1 MNRYAREAA
10 IRWACQS
17 GNEDCISD
25 TYDLV
30 LVTTVSTVPTV
41 PTVPKGLQELI
52 YCNGLRGNE
61 HQSVWVAMWQKM
73 QASSDEQ
80 ERSLIIRSLGCSDDF
95 ESLRSFLASSIAS
108 NSDVVYRSG
117 ERLQVFNS
125 IIKSSVGIRAAV
137 EFLERYE
144 NDGVTRM

>member
-1 MNRYAREAA
+1 MSRYARETA

-17 GNEDCISD
+17 GNENCESD
-25 TYDLV
+25 TYEV
-30 LVTTVSTVPTV
+30 VNVTSKII
-41 PTVPKGLQELI
+41 VPKGLEELI
-52 YCNGLRGNE
+52 YCNGLKGNE
-61 HQSVWVAMWQKM
+61 RQSEWVAMWQKM

-125 IIKSSVGIRAAV
+125 IIKSSIGIRAAV
-137 EFLERYE
+137 EFLEKYE